1 MAALIFPIGFY
12 INEVGGQPYKLPNNT
27 VVGSSYVLFVL
38 SIFFTIVGL
47 LFAGKVCLPGW
58 GLDRVRLWT
67 DSGGCWRF
75 YRELQKKTHNDWK
88 SKTTN
93 SWQEAWNRE
102 FFCSCHGN
110 VAPPS
115 TYLLWYGNK
124 VMNKTLQGT
133 WANRGGG
140 WDRGQLRPPQ
150 PSGIKCNRLSLPPSI
165 LVRAERPFN
174 VPLSWQ
180 RWPRCWRTLPEDHY
194 SHFSTC
200 LPTPPLS
207 AHICTITTDPL
218 LFLAPLSYFSCVFFC
233 CCTFCLFLFYNSS
246 CLLFTEVEWAQL
258 RFTEPNR
265 WGIFGRTVSAH
276 LASERGFILSCCTV
290 TQSQVCALETAAVVQ
305 LSAWNTGCC
314 GRKVGAG
321 EPPLCPH
328 PTPAQEQVA
337 ARDDRWAAEWVKY
350 N

>member
-1 MAALIFPIGFY
+1 
-12 INEVGGQPYKLPNNT
+12 
-27 VVGSSYVLFVL
+27 
-38 SIFFTIVGL
+38 
-47 LFAGKVCLPGW
+47 
-58 GLDRVRLWT
+58 
-67 DSGGCWRF
+67 
-75 YRELQKKTHNDWK
+75 
-88 SKTTN
+88 
-93 SWQEAWNRE
+93 
-102 FFCSCHGN
+102 
-110 VAPPS
+110 
-115 TYLLWYGNK
+115 
-124 VMNKTLQGT
+124 MNKTLQGT